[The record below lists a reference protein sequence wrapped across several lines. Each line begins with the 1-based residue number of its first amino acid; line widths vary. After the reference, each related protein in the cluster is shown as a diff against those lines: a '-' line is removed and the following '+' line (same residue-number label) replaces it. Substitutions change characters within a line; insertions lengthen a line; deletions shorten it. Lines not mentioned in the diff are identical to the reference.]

1 MDSKMTTRLPL
12 HYTTPAQI
20 VTLSNFGFNVPIPV
34 LWFAESQLPSKP
46 MVEYAPMDWYADDGS
61 AGDTLDTEVKQQ
73 ANWDYDMRSDLK

>member
-20 VTLSNFGFNVPIPV
+20 VTLSNFGFNVPTPV

-46 MVEYAPMDWYADDGS
+46 VVEYAPIDWHTDDGS
-61 AGDTLDTEVKQQ
+61 AGDTLDAEVKQQ
-73 ANWDYDMRSDLK
+73 VNWDHDMRSDLK